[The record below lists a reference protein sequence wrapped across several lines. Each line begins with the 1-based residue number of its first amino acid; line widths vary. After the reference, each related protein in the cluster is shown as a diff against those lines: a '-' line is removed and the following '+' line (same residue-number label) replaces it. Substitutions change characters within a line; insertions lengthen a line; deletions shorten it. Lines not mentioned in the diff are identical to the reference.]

1 MGKKGVRTYGRRFPN
16 ETYDVYCY
24 VEHMEGEMALQ
35 RALQG
40 LKGTRKGQRNRK
52 FRLK

>member
-24 VEHMEGEMALQ
+24 VEHMEGKIRPYLFCTA
-35 RALQG
+35 RF
-40 LKGTRKGQRNRK
+40 KN
-52 FRLK
+52 

>member
-24 VEHMEGEMALQ
+24 VEHMEG
-35 RALQG
+35 
-40 LKGTRKGQRNRK
+40 KIGTRLLCTAK
-52 FRLK
+52 FKNDWRF